1 MPTMS
6 APRQFKV
13 SRGRFSRHYTVLDPD
28 GKPLYYVD
36 QSLFTRD
43 KANLT
48 LHAGGDAS
56 GAVVAVAHLPRFSFD
71 AKIGLGD
78 PSSPAIVWEEL
89 SRESRDAS
97 AHEWSMTLPGGGGGG
112 GANGGKKTFVWKR
125 THKVSVD
132 GMESSALRM
141 RDLKLVEVATEQ
153 VVGVF
158 TSTRGWSSCGVLQ
171 INAGY
176 GQEFDIMATA
186 TMLAIYEKA
195 RKRRAAGAAA
205 GGASS

>member
-1 MPTMS
+1 MS
-6 APRQFKV
+6 APRQFKIN
-13 SRGRFSRHYTVLDPD
+13 RGRFSRHYTVLDPD

-36 QSLFTRD
+36 QSVFTRS

-97 AHEWSMTLPGGGGGG
+97 AHEWSLALPAGAS
-112 GANGGKKTFVWKR
+112 ANGGRKTFVWKR
-125 THKVSVD
+125 THKVSAD
-132 GMESSALRM
+132 GMESSALKM
-141 RDLKLVEVATEQ
+141 RDLKLVEVATDE

-158 TSTRGWSSCGVLQ
+158 TGTRGWSSCGVLQ
-171 INAGY
+171 INVGY
-176 GQEFDIMATA
+176 GQEFDIMTTA

-195 RKRRAAGAAA
+195 RRRRAAVAA